1 MKIVLA
7 VLFGLFAIASE
18 SLVSVLLAALA
29 GWLLG
34 TQQELAQRL
43 RQLEAH
49 RATHTSGTAAAAA
62 GAPNGNTNPA
72 ERPASPARL
81 SARTAL
87 PSEADEAAHTTAPA
101 SLSIAAAASGSV
113 SVNREAAVPESAKGT
128 AAPAETRV
136 SPPPLPA
143 ASRRTQP
150 ENTASPELAARGAAS
165 TPPGSTKPLLETLLD
180 WLFGGNLPVKLG
192 VLVLF
197 AGVAAALRYAAQ
209 QGMFELPI
217 GWRFI
222 GIGAAAIGALLF
234 ALGQRG
240 SRPAFS
246 LSLQGGAIGVLLLCV
261 FAAFRLYALLAPGVA
276 LAMVVLLVAL
286 AALLAVWQNAAAL
299 AVLGFLGGYL
309 APVLISTG
317 SGNQMALF
325 SYYAALNA
333 AVFGVAWWRH
343 WHALNLMGF
352 LFTFGVGSLWGLRS
366 YTSADYASSQFFL
379 LLFWAFYLG
388 IAVLGAVRRGLAA
401 SHGVQASLSFAL
413 PLWAFSLQAGILE
426 GDRSALSLSAVL
438 AAAVYAALAAL
449 LMRGSRARLQGEAFA
464 WVAAGF
470 VTVAVPLAFSAQQ
483 TAAVWALQG
492 VGAMWLGLR
501 QQRPMSRVF
510 GWLLQF
516 AAGCALLMHAVEALN
531 DGRLEDSDYRIGFRF
546 SLSLL
551 AAAGLLASR
560 LHERFERPRV
570 EIWLAFLLGTGWL
583 GLLWLHLGWSPPF
596 GLEPFETLLGMA
608 VLIALGASL
617 LRAVLGWARLGWLSV
632 IPLAALPLLG
642 LCVLV
647 EHAEPALEG
656 GGLALWALSFV
667 ASGITLKA
675 LREPPMRLTGAAH
688 LAVLATLSLVL
699 GSDFSQRAERAHL
712 GGAWTWTLA
721 VLPLA
726 ALAWALWRQPR
737 RFAWPLADRFARYAG
752 AWHGAAVL
760 ALGAAWFGA
769 LYSHGDAAPMPYLP
783 LLNPME
789 LLQWGLLLLA
799 WQSLPKQARSDLLPL
814 RAGLAG
820 AALLLLT
827 QAALRCLHHHA
838 GLPWSPA
845 LFDSALTQGVLSVLW
860 ALAGVI
866 AWVAG
871 SRRGNWYVWLGGAA
885 LMGVVLVKL
894 VLVDRAY
901 LGNLAGIGAV
911 LTVGLLLV
919 GVGYL
924 APSPPRRAETAKH

>member
-7 VLFGLFAIASE
+7 VVFGLLAVASE

-34 TQQELAQRL
+34 SQRELAQRL
-43 RQLEAH
+43 RKLEAH
-49 RATHTSGTAAAAA
+49 RTMDAPGTARARMPD
-62 GAPNGNTNPA
+62 GTIHPP
-72 ERPASPARL
+72 EHPASPARPPAATAQQTETDKAARPAAVA
-81 SARTAL
+81 SAPIVATASGSAWVTRDATV
-87 PSEADEAAHTTAPA
+87 PARAETTTAP
-101 SLSIAAAASGSV
+101 
-113 SVNREAAVPESAKGT
+113 T
-128 AAPAETRV
+128 APRV

-143 ASRRTQP
+143 GSQRTQAAGAAAP
-150 ENTASPELAARGAAS
+150 AAASDSMHSAAR
-165 TPPGSTKPLLETLLD
+165 TPATPVVANLLV

-222 GIGAAAIGALLF
+222 GIGTAAIGALLF
-234 ALGQRG
+234 ALGQRR

-276 LAMVVLLVAL
+276 LAMVVALVAL

-317 SGNQMALF
+317 SGDQVALF

-366 YTSADYASSQFFL
+366 YTPADYASSQFFL

-388 IAVLGAVRRGLAA
+388 IAVLGALRRGLAA
-401 SHGVQASLSFAL
+401 SHGVQASLTFAL
-413 PLWAFSLQAGILE
+413 PLWGFSLQAGLLE
-426 GDRSALSLSAVL
+426 GDRSALSMSAVL
-438 AAAVYAALAAL
+438 AAAVYAALAGL
-449 LMRGSRARLQGEAFA
+449 LMRSSRARLQGEAFA

-470 VTVAVPLAFSAQQ
+470 LTVAVPLAFSAQQ

-501 QQRPMSRVF
+501 QQRPLSWGF

-516 AAGCALLMHAVEALN
+516 AGGCALLMNAAEAVN
-531 DGRLEDSDYRIGFRF
+531 DGRFEDSDYRIGLRL
-546 SLSLL
+546 SLALL

-560 LHERFERPRV
+560 LHERFERSVV
-570 EIWLAFLLGTGWL
+570 EIWLGLLLGASWV
-583 GLLWLHLGWSPPF
+583 GLLWLHAGWHPPF
-596 GLEPFETLLGMA
+596 ALDHFETLLAAA
-608 VLIALGASL
+608 VLIALVASL
-617 LRAVLGWARLGWLSV
+617 LRSALGWSRLGWLSV
-632 IPLAALPLLG
+632 APLVALPLLG
-642 LCVLV
+642 LCVLI
-647 EHAEPALEG
+647 EHEAPALEG
-656 GGLALWALSFV
+656 RSLVLWALGFV
-667 ASGITLKA
+667 AAGVSLKA

-688 LAVLATLSLVL
+688 LAMLATLVLVL
-699 GSDFSQRAERAHL
+699 GSDFAERAERADL
-712 GGAWTWTLA
+712 GEAWIWALA

-726 ALAWALWRQPR
+726 AL
-737 RFAWPLADRFARYAG
+737 AWPLADRFARYARL
-752 AWHGAAVL
+752 WHGAAVL
-760 ALGAAWFGA
+760 ALGAAWLGA
-769 LYSHGDAAPMPYLP
+769 LYSSADPAPVSYLP

-789 LLQWGLLLLA
+789 LLQWGVLLLA
-799 WQSLPKQARSDLLPL
+799 WRALPQEARSDLLPL
-814 RAGLAG
+814 RTGLAA

-827 QAALRCLHHHA
+827 LAALRSLHHHA

-871 SRRGNWYVWLGGAA
+871 SRLGNWHVWLGGAA
-885 LMGVVLVKL
+885 LMTVVLVKL
-894 VLVDRAY
+894 ALVDRAY

-924 APSPPRRAETAKH
+924 APSPPRRAEIATR

>member
-7 VLFGLFAIASE
+7 VLFGLFAVASE

-34 TQQELAQRL
+34 SQLELAQRL
-43 RQLEAH
+43 RKLEA
-49 RATHTSGTAAAAA
+49 RQAMDAPGTART
-62 GAPNGNTNPA
+62 GMPDGTIHPS
-72 ERPASPARL
+72 EHPASPARPPAATAQQTETDAAAR
-81 SARTAL
+81 SAAVASA
-87 PSEADEAAHTTAPA
+87 PIVATAPG
-101 SLSIAAAASGSV
+101 SGLV
-113 SVNREAAVPESAKGT
+113 TRDATVPERAETT
-128 AAPAETRV
+128 AAPTAPRV

-143 ASRRTQP
+143 GSQRTQAAGAAAP
-150 ENTASPELAARGAAS
+150 AVASDSMHSAAR
-165 TPPGSTKPLLETLLD
+165 TPATPVLANLLG

-234 ALGQRG
+234 ALGQRR

-276 LAMVVLLVAL
+276 LAMVVALVAL

-317 SGNQMALF
+317 SGDQVALF

-366 YTSADYASSQFFL
+366 YTRADYASSQFFL

-388 IAVLGAVRRGLAA
+388 IAVLGTLRRGLAA
-401 SHGVQASLSFAL
+401 SHGVQASLTFAL
-413 PLWAFSLQAGILE
+413 PLWGFSLQAGLLE
-426 GDRSALSLSAVL
+426 GDRSALSTSAMLSA
-438 AAAVYAALAAL
+438 AAYAALAGL
-449 LMRGSRARLQGEAFA
+449 LMRSSRARLQGEAFA

-470 VTVAVPLAFSAQQ
+470 LTVAVPLAFSAQQ

-492 VGAMWLGLR
+492 LGAMWLGLR
-501 QQRPMSRVF
+501 QQRPLSWGF

-516 AAGCALLMHAVEALN
+516 AGGCALLLHAAEALN
-531 DGRLEDSDYRIGFRF
+531 DGRFEDGDYRIGLRL
-546 SLSLL
+546 SLALL

-560 LHERFERPRV
+560 LHERFERSIV
-570 EIWLAFLLGTGWL
+570 EIWLGLLLGASWV
-583 GLLWLHLGWSPPF
+583 GLLWLHVGWHPPF
-596 GLEPFETLLGMA
+596 ALDHFESLLAAA

-617 LRAVLGWARLGWLSV
+617 LRAALGWSRLGWFSV
-632 IPLAALPLLG
+632 APLMALPLLG
-642 LCVLV
+642 LCVLI
-647 EHAEPALEG
+647 EHEAPALEG
-656 GGLALWALSFV
+656 RGLALWALGFIAAGV
-667 ASGITLKA
+667 TLKA

-688 LAVLATLSLVL
+688 LAMLATLVLML
-699 GSDFSQRAERAHL
+699 GSDFAQRAERADL
-712 GGAWTWTLA
+712 GGAWIWALA

-726 ALAWALWRQPR
+726 ALAWGLWRQPQ
-737 RFAWPLADRFARYAG
+737 RFAWPLADRFARYARL
-752 AWHGAAVL
+752 WHGAAVL
-760 ALGAAWFGA
+760 ALGAAWLGA
-769 LYSHGDAAPMPYLP
+769 LYSSADPAPMSYLP

-789 LLQWGLLLLA
+789 LLQWGVLLLA
-799 WQSLPKQARSDLLPL
+799 WRALPQEARNDLLPL
-814 RAGLAG
+814 RAGLAA
-820 AALLLLT
+820 AALLLFTL
-827 QAALRCLHHHA
+827 AALRSLHHHA

-885 LMGVVLVKL
+885 LMGIVLLKL

-924 APSPPRRAETAKH
+924 APSPPRRAEAAKP